1 MLVCVANT
9 INIGGWMAGRD
20 PAQISPAARRCR
32 TSSGTNEHPTFW
44 CILTQERCA
53 LWVNFRLEQAMDSQP
68 VTEGMSHPR
77 IAILIPC
84 YNEAPTIGQV
94 VREFRAEIP
103 GAEIYV
109 FDNNS
114 TDRTV
119 EQAREAGARV
129 AFERRQGKGFVVQ
142 SMFCQVEADV
152 YVMVDG
158 DGTYPVREVHKLIQP
173 ILLGDAEMV
182 VGSRLMQTSDS
193 EFRLLNR
200 LGNGFFLQVINF
212 IFKVKLSDVLSGYR
226 AFNRE
231 FVKSIPVFGG
241 GFETE
246 VELTIKAL
254 ARGYRITELPVRLT
268 SRPEGSFSKIRMVQ
282 DGLVILNTILTL
294 FRDYKPLTFFGGVGL
309 FLIVLGFVPGVID
322 IVELIRTGL
331 VPQLPSAILAVG
343 LVLAGMLLVVVGLV
357 MHTITRRFQEL
368 EHQLKMK
375 DKEVNLEPVWEP
387 DETVLSSP
395 PNVDLR

>member
-1 MLVCVANT
+1 M
-9 INIGGWMAGRD
+9 
-20 PAQISPAARRCR
+20 P
-32 TSSGTNEHPTFW
+32 
-44 CILTQERCA
+44 
-53 LWVNFRLEQAMDSQP
+53 
-68 VTEGMSHPR
+68 HPR

-84 YNEAPTIGQV
+84 YNEEPTIGQV

-103 GAEIYV
+103 GADIYV

-129 AFERRQGKGFVVQ
+129 AYERRQGKGFVVQ

-158 DGTYPVREVHKLIQP
+158 DGTYPAGEVHKLIQP
-173 ILLGDAEMV
+173 ILLGEAEMV
-182 VGSRLMQTSDS
+182 VGSRLLQTSES

-200 LGNGFFLQVINF
+200 LGNGFFLEVINF

-268 SRPEGSFSKIRMVQ
+268 SRPEGSFSKIRVVQ

-294 FRDYKPLTFFGGVGL
+294 FRDYKPLTFFGGMGL
-309 FLIVLGFVPGVID
+309 FLIVLGFVPGVVVIL
-322 IVELIRTGL
+322 EFIRTGL
-331 VPQLPSAILAVG
+331 VPRLPAAILAVG
-343 LVLAGMLLVVVGLV
+343 LVLSGMLLVVVGLV

-375 DKEVNLEPVWEP
+375 DKQADFEH
-387 DETVLSSP
+387 VLGT
-395 PNVDLR
+395 R